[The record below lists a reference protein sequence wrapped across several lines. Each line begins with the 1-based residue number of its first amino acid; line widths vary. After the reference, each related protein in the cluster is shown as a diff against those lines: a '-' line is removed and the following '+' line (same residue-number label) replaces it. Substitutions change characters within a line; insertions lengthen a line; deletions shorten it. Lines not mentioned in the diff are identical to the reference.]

1 MKEYIDKIN
10 KNSYLIFLLTL
21 FKIWDII
28 KPFVYPINKQDYYSN
43 YDWIGFSVQ
52 IITIALLYAVIKSYF
67 KLRKEFN
74 EKIQVFS
81 IISHVRNKRLFVKSF
96 EDVQFFQLPG
106 ESVNE
111 YYDRLPEHG
120 LFKQHFLEEYN
131 IVKKIL
137 IDKMKEK
144 SILQIEELLS
154 KYYPIK
160 TNK

>member
-1 MKEYIDKIN
+1 MKEFIDKIN
-10 KNSYLIFLLTL
+10 KNTYLIFLLML

-28 KPFVYPINKQDYYSN
+28 KPLVYPINKYDYYSN

-67 KLRKEFN
+67 KLRKELN
-74 EKIQVFS
+74 EKIQIFS

-96 EDVQFFQLPG
+96 DGVQFFQLPG

-120 LFKQHFLEEYN
+120 LFKQHFMEEYS

-160 TNK
+160 SK